1 MNVKISRKLIKYFH
15 NKTILIT
22 GGTGSVGQLIVDVL
36 TKLSVRKI
44 KIFSRDEQKQF
55 EMHNKFEAYLSKLD
69 FIIGDVRD
77 EASSV
82 EATKNVDIIYHCAA
96 LKHVPIC
103 EDFPLEAIKTNT
115 LAAISLIKAAELN
128 QVERVVVI
136 STDKAV
142 RPVNVMGMTKA
153 LQEKIFLSNRI
164 NSKTR
169 FICVRFGNV
178 VGSRGSVVPLFKER
192 LENNKPLLV
201 TDKNMTRFLITP
213 EDAVT
218 LVLKATLE
226 GQHGQ
231 IYIRKTAACRIID
244 LAKVMI
250 KEIKSVEQ
258 YPIKFVGI
266 RPGEQLYES
275 LVSEEEMKRISEE
288 NGYLII
294 DPHWV
299 IRGKTIPG
307 NFSDYRSDMVRNY
320 MTLKDIKACLKGD
333 GWI

>member
-77 EASSV
+77 EASLI
-82 EATKNVDIIYHCAA
+82 EATKNVDIICHCAA

-128 QVERVVVI
+128 QVKKVVVI

-153 LQEKIFLSNRI
+153 LQERILLSDRI
-164 NSKTR
+164 DSGLQ
-169 FICVRFGNV
+169 FVCVRFGNV
-178 VGSRGSVVPLFKER
+178 IGSRGSVLPLF
-192 LENNKPLLV
+192 LEKLAQNKPLPI
-201 TDKNMTRFLITP
+201 TDKNMTRFLITLN
-213 EDAVT
+213 EAAD
-218 LVLKATLE
+218 LVFKATLD
-226 GQHGQ
+226 GHHGE
-231 IYIRKTAACRIID
+231 IYIRKAPAC
-244 LAKVMI
+244 
-250 KEIKSVEQ
+250 
-258 YPIKFVGI
+258 
-266 RPGEQLYES
+266 
-275 LVSEEEMKRISEE
+275 
-288 NGYLII
+288 
-294 DPHWV
+294 
-299 IRGKTIPG
+299 KTI
-307 NFSDYRSDMVRNY
+307 
-320 MTLKDIKACLKGD
+320 DIAN
-333 GWI
+333 